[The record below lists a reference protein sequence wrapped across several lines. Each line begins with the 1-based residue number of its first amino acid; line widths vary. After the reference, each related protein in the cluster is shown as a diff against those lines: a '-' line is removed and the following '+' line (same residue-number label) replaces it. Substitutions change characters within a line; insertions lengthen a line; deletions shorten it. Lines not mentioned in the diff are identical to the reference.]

1 MKITAQE
8 EYGLRC
14 LLQLARHEGP
24 EPLTV
29 AHIAEAEGLSVPY
42 VGKLLA
48 ALRQSGL
55 VDSVRGRSGG
65 FVLCRPP
72 QEISASEA
80 LRALGGQLFEP
91 EFCEAHHGSNEVC
104 VHLGR
109 CSIRSLW
116 SVVGDLIE
124 RVLAQTTLADLA
136 DDQAPCHRFE
146 VVGQELQ
153 ALLDGTSKPSA
164 AVIPLRRRPT
174 RTEEP
179 IA

>member
-14 LLQLARHEGP
+14 LLQLARHKGP

-29 AHIAEAEGLSVPY
+29 GHIAEAEGLSIPY

-48 ALRQSGL
+48 ALRQGAL
-55 VDSVRGRSGG
+55 VESVRGRSGG
-65 FVLCRPP
+65 FVLSRPAA
-72 QEISASEA
+72 EITAGEA

-91 EFCEAHHGSNEVC
+91 EFCEVHHGANEVC

-116 SVVGDLIE
+116 SVVGDLID
-124 RVLAQTTLADLA
+124 RVLSETTLADLA
-136 DDQAPCHRFE
+136 DEDAPCHHFE
-146 VVGQELQ
+146 AVGQELQ
-153 ALLDGTSKPSA
+153 ALIGGSKVGAA
-164 AVIPLRRRPT
+164 AVALRRRPP
-174 RTEEP
+174 RSEGS